1 MHVEYVCSVTLFK
14 DLSIKRKELY
24 KYISRSNYEKCIRI
38 YAIYFLFQTNT
49 KKTKRKTKISGRH
62 EIPLCYYISCSI
74 EQR

>member
-14 DLSIKRKELY
+14 DLSIKEKSFTSIFPDQIMKNVSEYMLY
-24 KYISRSNYEKCIRI
+24 TFSSDKHE
-38 YAIYFLFQTNT
+38 
-49 KKTKRKTKISGRH
+49 KTKRKTKISGRH